1 MQILL
6 KWQHRY
12 CEFETLIWNGFTSVY
27 CQAVKIGVNLIVL
40 DDGWFGTR
48 NDDSSS
54 LGDWIVN
61 LTKFP
66 KGLCALVEEVNA
78 LGCKFGIW
86 IEPEMVSENS
96 VRQPVL

>member
-1 MQILL
+1 M
-6 KWQHRY
+6 
-12 CEFETLIWNGFTSVY
+12 FTVAQY
-27 CQAVKIGVNLIVL
+27 QAVKIGVNLIVL

-48 NDDSSS
+48 NDDRSS

-61 LTKFP
+61 VAKFP
-66 KGLCALVEEVNA
+66 KGLSALVDEVNA

-96 VRQPVL
+96 VRYLSL